1 MRVYDKKFII
11 YCYGE
16 HWHINWLK
24 NSNVTLE
31 EFFKE
36 HDVEM
41 IEWDSSHDGGC
52 PSDCP
57 CLDTYSRRKMKPKE
71 KKNE

>member
-36 HDVEM
+36 HDVE
-41 IEWDSSHDGGC
+41 IVDTDIDGEEINDINKGEKEWVIG
-52 PSDCP
+52 
-57 CLDTYSRRKMKPKE
+57 LKW
-71 KKNE
+71 

>member
-24 NSNVTLE
+24 NNSDVTLE
-31 EFFKE
+31 EFFEKY
-36 HDVEM
+36 DVE
-41 IEWDSSHDGGC
+41 IVETDIDGEEI
-52 PSDCP
+52 
-57 CLDTYSRRKMKPKE
+57 YE
-71 KKNE
+71 

>member
-24 NSNVTLE
+24 NSDVTLE

-36 HDVEM
+36 HDVE
-41 IEWDSSHDGGC
+41 IVDTDIDGEEIN
-52 PSDCP
+52 DINNFERAE
-57 CLDTYSRRKMKPKE
+57 RRTGVFLLSLYA
-71 KKNE
+71 